1 MVQSGPYETADT
13 GWRRRFRI
21 LAGLE
26 TTVPEAS
33 SGVVR
38 AGSGAAAT
46 DSPLDAL
53 RSRPLDGRRSVAG
66 SRAAIGSGTIT
77 PSRPDATAVDRLVTG
92 WLALAADAEAARGHD
107 EPFVIAAVK
116 AKPAGPSGSRG
127 ARTELPPRAIT
138 SVLQAGLRPSDVVVH
153 FGLDSF
159 ICGLRGVELAESER
173 RFALIRTWLERTLGV
188 SLRVGLAPLAASETL
203 EELTDRAW
211 FTLEMRAGSS
221 MTNETVA
228 RG

>member
-1 MVQSGPYETADT
+1 M
-13 GWRRRFRI
+13 
-21 LAGLE
+21 
-26 TTVPEAS
+26 
-33 SGVVR
+33 VR

-46 DSPLDAL
+46 DSPLDAPG
-53 RSRPLDGRRSVAG
+53 SRPFERSRSVAG
-66 SRAAIGSGTIT
+66 SQAAIGSGTIT
-77 PSRPDATAVDRLVTG
+77 PSRPDATAVDRLVSG
-92 WLALAADAEAARGHD
+92 WLALATDVEEARGHD
-107 EPFVIAAVK
+107 GQFVIAAVK
-116 AKPAGPSGSRG
+116 ANPAGPSGSRG

-153 FGLDSF
+153 VGLGSF
-159 ICGLRGVELAESER
+159 ICGMRGVALAESVR

-188 SLRVGLAPLAASETL
+188 SLRVGLAPLAARETL
-203 EELTDRAW
+203 DELTDRAW